1 MSAPPAAII
10 LEAVAGPRTLR
21 AELPAGPTHILGRG
35 VGSTLL
41 LEDPTALISRRH
53 GQLAFD
59 GSAWRLT
66 DLGSRHGTRLN
77 GFPLT
82 AQQPVPVRNGD
93 LLTIGPWTL
102 MVGLPEGGGSG
113 LTSSAAGLGES
124 ASTLGRRRLTDDD
137 TSEGQRGVRT
147 LRPGD
152 ADLAADRVRLL
163 LQVAEGIHRSE
174 DFSKLGEVALAAVA
188 AGTRFG
194 NVALLRP
201 MAVDGSV
208 EILALRTDEATSF
221 SRFRFSRS
229 ILRQAST
236 GVVVIRTAE
245 DVPGHEGQSIA
256 DLHIMEAMC
265 VPLTVDGLV
274 VAFLYM
280 DNRNSRRMGGDG
292 EDDRQFAVAV
302 GRVTALAWRNL
313 SQRDMAARLA
323 TVSGELAAA
332 ARMQAMIMPA
342 GSGRQT
348 GVSWAGAYRP
358 GRIVSGDFFDIV
370 PLHDHRLALV
380 VGDVSGKGVAAAVL
394 AVLAQGFLR
403 GMLLAGRPLEQVME
417 DLHALVWARAEAERF
432 VTLWLGV
439 VDAAQGRLWYVD
451 AGHGLAHMQP
461 ANGPATT
468 LNDGGGPPLGA
479 LEEVHYQVVECA
491 FPRDAMLLIAS
502 DGVVEQLVRPEAGSE
517 RFEADRFLQAA
528 QPAAGPVEAV
538 GRVFESLTA
547 WAGCSEFADD
557 ATVLAAR
564 LT

>member
-1 MSAPPAAII
+1 
-10 LEAVAGPRTLR
+10 
-21 AELPAGPTHILGRG
+21 
-35 VGSTLL
+35 
-41 LEDPTALISRRH
+41 
-53 GQLAFD
+53 
-59 GSAWRLT
+59 
-66 DLGSRHGTRLN
+66 
-77 GFPLT
+77 
-82 AQQPVPVRNGD
+82 
-93 LLTIGPWTL
+93 
-102 MVGLPEGGGSG
+102 MVSLPEGASSG
-113 LTSSAAGLGES
+113 VGTSSGVGA

-147 LRPGD
+147 LRPGE
-152 ADLAADRVRLL
+152 ATLAADRVRLL
-163 LQVAEGIHRSE
+163 LQVAEGIHRSD

-188 AGTRFG
+188 AGTRYG

-221 SRFRFSRS
+221 ARFRFSRS
-229 ILRQAST
+229 TLRQASA
-236 GVVVIRTAE
+236 GLVVIRTAE
-245 DVPGHEGQSIA
+245 DAPGHEGQSIA

-265 VPLTVDGLV
+265 VPLTVDGVV

-292 EDDRQFAVAV
+292 EEDRQFAVAV

-313 SQRDMAARLA
+313 SQRDMATRLA

-332 ARMQAMIMPA
+332 ARMQGMIMPA
-342 GSGRQT
+342 GSGRQA

-370 PLHDHRLALV
+370 PLHDQRLALV

-403 GMLLAGRPLEQVME
+403 GMLLAGRPLEQVMAE
-417 DLHALVWARAEAERF
+417 LHALVWARAEAERF

-439 VDAAQGRLWYVD
+439 VDAERGLLWYVD
-451 AGHGLAHMQP
+451 AGHGIAHVLP
-461 ANGPATT
+461 AGGPPTA

-479 LEEVHYQVVECA
+479 LEEAQFQVIECA

-502 DGVVEQLVRPEAGSE
+502 DGVVEQPVRAEAGTDRFGAE
-517 RFEADRFLQAA
+517 RFLEAV
-528 QPAAGPVEAV
+528 QPIAGPVEAV
-538 GRVFESLTA
+538 GRVFDSLTA
-547 WAGCSEFADD
+547 WAGGSEFADD